1 MYVKTIYIMEPLQF
15 HRMLSFIKT
24 QLPFEYLEE
33 FGVENI
39 APEENIQFC
48 GGLITSE
55 KNLFILDL
63 NFSTSNSYFKIHIEL
78 YSLKCVILLL
88 SFIENGGEIF

>member
-1 MYVKTIYIMEPLQF
+1 MEPLKF
-15 HRMLSFIKT
+15 HRLLSFIKT
-24 QLPFEYLEE
+24 ELCFEYLEE
-33 FGVENI
+33 FSTGNI

-55 KNLFILDL
+55 QNLFILDL

-78 YSLKCVILLL
+78 YNLNSVILLL
-88 SFIENGGEIF
+88 SFIENGGETF

>member
-1 MYVKTIYIMEPLQF
+1 MEPLKF
-15 HRMLSFIKT
+15 HLLLSFIKT
-24 QLPFEYLEE
+24 ELFFKYLDE
-33 FGVENI
+33 FGIGNI

-55 KNLFILDL
+55 QKLFILDL

-78 YSLKCVILLL
+78 YNLKSVILLL
-88 SFIENGGEIF
+88 SFIENGGETF